1 MAFGTRRRYK
11 RVMFR
16 WLVLVGLGLAAGWLA
31 SRYVFEDGERSSRPT
46 PSRADRSPPKP
57 APPPSRA
64 PADAVE
70 DAPSVS
76 SEAAPDAPVVRGK
89 AGRGRIERRGK
100 DVLITNVDPDPN
112 AARIERSDDGQI
124 VIRNGPQ

>member
-1 MAFGTRRRYK
+1 
-11 RVMFR
+11 MFR

-57 APPPSRA
+57 ALPPSRDPADDAPSASTEAA
-64 PADAVE
+64 PADPA
-70 DAPSVS
+70 
-76 SEAAPDAPVVRGK
+76 APVVRGK
-89 AGRGRIERRGK
+89 AGRGRIERRGN

-112 AARIERSDDGQI
+112 AARIERTDDGQI
-124 VIRNGPQ
+124 VIRNDPQ